1 MNKKLMAVILMIIMS
16 ISICLT
22 GCGAD
27 ADSGSYTQAVANG
40 KDPSKVLVLSVGE
53 DDVYLNEVNYYA
65 LSLLEG
71 MGVPE
76 GTDMT
81 QYYSDAYPTWDDAF
95 KAQLLLQIRQS
106 KILYLKAVEEG
117 ITLTAEEEQEMDAL
131 VDEFIAGYDAE
142 VLKNYGLDK
151 EVLTKIYTQI
161 GMIRKLEQTIEE
173 DFNSETAK
181 VSYGT
186 IENVVFLTAKLDEN
200 GNAIVGDDGNYEKVS
215 AAEQEKQKELAE
227 EALAR
232 LKAGEAVEDLIE
244 EYGISDTSGTVHA
257 TTDSLTEV
265 YHLENGEISDVLETD
280 FGYVI
285 VKMIAL
291 EDTEYTEL
299 ANEYN
304 TSTALQEAI
313 EDQEQ
318 VWFDAFPISNKDV
331 VEEVWEA
338 FTFQDFL

>member
-1 MNKKLMAVILMIIMS
+1 MNKKLMAIILMISMS
-16 ISICLT
+16 ISIFLT
-22 GCGAD
+22 GCGT
-27 ADSGSYTQAVANG
+27 DSGSYTQAAGNG

-81 QYYSDAYPTWDDAF
+81 QYYSDSYPTWDDAF

-117 ITLTAEEEQEMDAL
+117 ITLTAEEEQEMDGL
-131 VDEFIAGYDAE
+131 VDEFIAGYDSEA
-142 VLKNYGLDK
+142 LKNYGLDK
-151 EVLTKIYTQI
+151 EVLTKIYMQI

-173 DFNSETAK
+173 DFDAEAAK

-200 GNAIVGDDGNYEKVS
+200 GNAIVDEDGNYEKVS

-232 LKAGEAVEDLIE
+232 MKAGEEAEDLIE